1 LYCYTTTTEINQ
13 YDACMNGEQLPGFV
27 FGGLT
32 GADVAN
38 FLIGNWI

>member
-1 LYCYTTTTEINQ
+1 MK
-13 YDACMNGEQLPGFV
+13 DKQLPGFV

-32 GADVAN
+32 GADIAN